1 MQNRQIAKL
10 SFVRTAMDAHFGK
23 IAMLSFVSALPE
35 SARGNTRSPE
45 HSAGARLPSR
55 PHAAR
60 SPQHYAEAAGI
71 ARGPKPA
78 ALRRSQPP
86 RRDHAQPEA
95 RGIAPEPAP
104 PTGPRA
110 AQSPQH
116 YAEDGPP
123 PGPHAARSPRHCAG
137 ASHPDGT
144 TRSPKPA
151 VLRRSQPPAGTACG
165 PKPAALRRSQPPRR
179 DRARPK
185 ARNIT
190 QKTALR
196 RDRLRPEASAVTDGR
211 HKFGR
216 PARINRNGP
225 AACPP
230 RTYASTPAVRTT
242 RRNASFGRCRSS
254 NSSGQLRRPRTGK

>member
-86 RRDHAQPEA
+86 
-95 RGIAPEPAP
+95 
-104 PTGPRA
+104 
-110 AQSPQH
+110 
-116 YAEDGPP
+116 
-123 PGPHAARSPRHCAG
+123 
-137 ASHPDGT
+137 DGT

-151 VLRRSQPPAGTACG
+151 TLRRRRPSAGTACG

-179 DRARPK
+179 DHAQPK
-185 ARNIT
+185 ARGI
-190 QKTALR
+190 APEPAPR